1 MEAVYDWIRGILYYM
16 IFLSVTERLL
26 ADSHYA
32 KHMRFFAGMVLIL
45 LVTDP
50 VAGGL
55 GLSSRI
61 CTLFQS
67 ISLEEDARDL
77 KKELLGM
84 ERRRTEQIFSQ
95 YESQAAEKV
104 EKMAL
109 DQGAS
114 CESVRITLERDP
126 MKEDFGQI
134 KEISLILKAEE
145 DGQKKEQK
153 KEQRKEQGQIEPGGQ
168 AEAVH
173 VETGRVER
181 VSVDL
186 REAQAIHIQETG
198 EEKNVWGDLR
208 GKVADYY
215 GLEENKVKIQWNYD

>member
-1 MEAVYDWIRGILYYM
+1 
-16 IFLSVTERLL
+16 
-26 ADSHYA
+26 
-32 KHMRFFAGMVLIL
+32 
-45 LVTDP
+45 
-50 VAGGL
+50 
-55 GLSSRI
+55 
-61 CTLFQS
+61 
-67 ISLEEDARDL
+67 
-77 KKELLGM
+77 
-84 ERRRTEQIFSQ
+84 
-95 YESQAAEKV
+95 
-104 EKMAL
+104 MAL
-109 DQGAS
+109 DQGAF

-208 GKVADYY
+208 GK
-215 GLEENKVKIQWNYD
+215 GGRLLWIGRK

>member
-45 LVTDP
+45 LVTDT
-50 VAGGL
+50 VAGRGL
-55 GLSSRI
+55 DLSSRI

-104 EKMAL
+104 GEN
-109 DQGAS
+109 G
-114 CESVRITLERDP
+114 
-126 MKEDFGQI
+126 
-134 KEISLILKAEE
+134 
-145 DGQKKEQK
+145 
-153 KEQRKEQGQIEPGGQ
+153 PGSGCF
-168 AEAVH
+168 
-173 VETGRVER
+173 
-181 VSVDL
+181 L
-186 REAQAIHIQETG
+186 
-198 EEKNVWGDLR
+198 
-208 GKVADYY
+208 
-215 GLEENKVKIQWNYD
+215 

>member
-1 MEAVYDWIRGILYYM
+1 
-16 IFLSVTERLL
+16 
-26 ADSHYA
+26 
-32 KHMRFFAGMVLIL
+32 
-45 LVTDP
+45 
-50 VAGGL
+50 
-55 GLSSRI
+55 
-61 CTLFQS
+61 
-67 ISLEEDARDL
+67 
-77 KKELLGM
+77 
-84 ERRRTEQIFSQ
+84 
-95 YESQAAEKV
+95 
-104 EKMAL
+104 MAL
-109 DQGAS
+109 DQGAF